1 MKTTIDR
8 AGRIVVPK
16 ALRERMR
23 LEAGGEV
30 ELVERDGVLEI
41 TVAPIAATIRST
53 ADGPVAV
60 APAGT
65 AELTDD
71 IVRDTL
77 DQIRR

>member
-1 MKTTIDR
+1 MRTTIDR

-30 ELVERDGVLEI
+30 EIVERDGTLEI
-41 TVAPIAATIRST
+41 TVVPVAATIVAT
-53 ADGPVAV
+53 AEGPVAV
-60 APAGT
+60 APPGT
-65 AELTDD
+65 ATLTDD